1 MENPTYPRIPIHLV
15 PDSNSAQS
23 NTGQNPEN
31 ELVKEITKLPTQMGV
46 AKSALEAEQDTISQ
60 VFFKKNEFFNM
71 KMNSPQKIKFDE
83 EIEGIKSLSSPR
95 LRMIEKNNNNLE
107 SDDCDGLN
115 IWKLSFTGI
124 GAICSFGIAATTIC
138 ILFFENHH
146 RNKQIKHNQKIRFQ
160 IYTNEKKV

>member
-1 MENPTYPRIPIHLV
+1 MTYFDSKSNRANS
-15 PDSNSAQS
+15 DSNPAQS
-23 NTGQNPEN
+23 NTRQNPED

-60 VFFKKNEFFNM
+60 VFFKKNEFFDM
-71 KMNSPQKIKFDE
+71 KMDSPH
-83 EIEGIKSLSSPR
+83 LSSPR
-95 LRMIEKNNNNLE
+95 LRMIEKKNINNLE

-115 IWKLSFTGI
+115 FWKLSFAGI
-124 GAICSFGIAATTIC
+124 GATCSFGIAAAIIC

-160 IYTNEKKV
+160 IYTNEKVV